1 MNEIISAILLLIG
14 SLFMLLAAV
23 GVVRMPDLFTR
34 MQTTTK
40 ASTLGISCM
49 MLAVAAH
56 FLELSVV
63 TRSLAVIVFA
73 FLTAPV
79 GAHMIGRAAYMS
91 GVKLWDKVLIDQLR
105 GRYDRHTHT
114 LGSEITDGRPQ
125 FEPDGT
131 LKAHPYADAPA
142 ETSEPKL

>member
-1 MNEIISAILLLIG
+1 MNEILSAILLLIG

-23 GVVRMPDLFTR
+23 GIVRMPDLFTR

-49 MLAVAAH
+49 MLAVIAH
-56 FLELSVV
+56 FMDLSVT
-63 TRSLAVIVFA
+63 TRGVAVIIFA

-91 GVKLWDKVLIDQLR
+91 GVVLWDKVVIDQLR

-114 LGSEITDGRPQ
+114 LGSDVTDGRPQ
-125 FEPDGT
+125 PQADGT
-131 LKAHPYADAPA
+131 LRANPYPDAQP
-142 ETSEPKL
+142 ETDQQV